1 MTHPIPKKITID
13 ELVDS
18 LVYQIAGLQ
27 NYEQVEALILD
38 ISRIA
43 TVRVLPV
50 SQCFS
55 KLEIA
60 IEGLSPIDLNSTQW
74 SCFRYALIC
83 LREKASI
90 LRKYRRH

>member
-1 MTHPIPKKITID
+1 MSYEVNKRMTKEEMI
-13 ELVDS
+13 DS
-18 LVYQIAGLQ
+18 LIQQISGMQ
-27 NYEQVEALILD
+27 NYAQVESVILD

-43 TVRVLPV
+43 AVHGLPV

-60 IEGLSPIDLNSTQW
+60 IEELSPMDLTSTQW

-90 LRKYRRH
+90 LRKYRRL

>member
-1 MTHPIPKKITID
+1 MTKPIPKKMTID

-18 LVYQIAGLQ
+18 LVYQISGLQ
-27 NYEQVEALILD
+27 NYGQVEASILD

-43 TVRVLPV
+43 TVSGLPV
-50 SQCFS
+50 SQCFT

-60 IEGLSPIDLNSTQW
+60 IEELSPIDLTSTQW

-90 LRKYRRH
+90 LRKYRRT

>member
-1 MTHPIPKKITID
+1 MTNPIPKKITLD

-18 LVYQIAGLQ
+18 LVYQIAGLL

-43 TVRVLPV
+43 TVRDLPV

-60 IEGLSPIDLNSTQW
+60 IEELSPMDLNSTQW